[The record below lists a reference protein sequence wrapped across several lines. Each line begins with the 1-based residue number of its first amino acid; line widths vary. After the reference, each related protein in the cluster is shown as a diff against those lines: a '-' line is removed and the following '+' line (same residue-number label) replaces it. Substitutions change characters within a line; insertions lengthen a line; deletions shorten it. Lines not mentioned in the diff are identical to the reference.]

1 MTNHIKKEIS
11 KLIQEMN
18 DFPVFKYW
26 DFNKKEFIDTPLNKL
41 SYKFIESLSSTLFN
55 NNVSLFTDED
65 LERFVILAVIQSAF
79 IAYFGNASYEAE
91 GEKSH
96 CGGVDSIQ
104 EQFTVWVMSDDNQE
118 SYLKNLKDYRDKKIY
133 LGISPSQVD
142 TYLKENRLD
151 GIRKWTKTSE
161 LFELFKQFRD
171 LTHPLTKDQKLLDV
185 TILTELVNI
194 VRSGNYSETAV
205 MKQLLGTFAHLSHS
219 YIKRKMVVDIY
230 KKYYDILEESVEL
243 NILRYLE
250 EYLKLEQKLNDIFMN
265 DNGRLTLAHNE
276 INTFQHIIDSVI
288 YLTKSRKNS
297 DIALGSNI
305 KSDVYRLLLQS
316 IRKKIESMPQDL
328 INDTYEPWST
338 DNEIDNK
345 YGIEILMKEIKRENS
360 KWNITLV

>member
-1 MTNHIKKEIS
+1 MSNHIKKEIS
-11 KLIQEMN
+11 KLIQEMD

-26 DFNKKEFIDTPLNKL
+26 DFNNKEFIDRPLNKL
-41 SYKFIESLSSTLFN
+41 SCKFSESLSSTLFN
-55 NNVSLFTDED
+55 NIIPSFTDEN
-65 LERFVILAVIQSAF
+65 LERLVIMAVIQAAF
-79 IAYFGNASYEAE
+79 IAYFGNSNYEAE
-91 GEKSH
+91 GEKSFG
-96 CGGVDSIQ
+96 GGVDSIQ
-104 EQFTVWVMSDDNQE
+104 EQFTVWAMSDDNQE
-118 SYLKNLKDYRDKKIY
+118 SYLKNLKDYRDKKIH
-133 LGISPSQVD
+133 LEIFPSQVD
-142 TYLKENRLD
+142 TYFKENRLD
-151 GIRKWTKTSE
+151 GIIKWTKTSE

-205 MKQLLGTFAHLSHS
+205 MKKLLSAFAHVSPI
-219 YIKRKMVVDIY
+219 YIKRKMIVDVY

-243 NILRYLE
+243 NTLRYLE

-265 DNGRLTLAHNE
+265 DDGRTTVHNE
-276 INTFQHIIDSVI
+276 INTFQHMLDSVI

-297 DIALGSNI
+297 DI

-338 DNEIDNK
+338 DNEIDVA
-345 YGIEILMKEIKRENS
+345 YGIEILMKEIKKEN
-360 KWNITLV
+360 

>member
-1 MTNHIKKEIS
+1 MSNHIKKEIS

-26 DFNKKEFIDTPLNKL
+26 DFNKKEFIDRPLNQL
-41 SYKFIESLSSTLFN
+41 SCKFIESLSSTLFN
-55 NNVSLFTDED
+55 DIVSSFTDED

-79 IAYFGNASYEAE
+79 IAYFGNSSYEAE
-91 GEKSH
+91 GEKSFG
-96 CGGVDSIQ
+96 GGVDSIQ
-104 EQFTVWVMSDDNQE
+104 EQFTVWAMSDDNQE

-133 LGISPSQVD
+133 LGILPSQVD
-142 TYLKENRLD
+142 TYFKENRLD
-151 GIRKWTKTSE
+151 GIIKWTKTSE

-194 VRSGNYSETAV
+194 VRNGNYSQTTV
-205 MKQLLGTFAHLSHS
+205 MKQLLGTFARVNHS
-219 YIKRKMVVDIY
+219 YIKRKMVVNIF

-265 DNGRLTLAHNE
+265 DDSRTPMVHDE
-276 INTFQHIIDSVI
+276 IKTFQHMLDSVI
-288 YLTKSRKNS
+288 YSTKSRKNS
-297 DIALGSNI
+297 DI

-316 IRKKIESMPQDL
+316 IRKKIEIMPQDL
-328 INDTYEPWST
+328 INGTYEPWST
-338 DNEIDNK
+338 DNEIDVT
-345 YGIEILMKEIKRENS
+345 YGIEILMKEIKEEN
-360 KWNITLV
+360 

>member
-1 MTNHIKKEIS
+1 MAKYIKKEIS

-26 DFNKKEFIDTPLNKL
+26 DFNKKEFIDRPLNQL

-55 NNVSLFTDED
+55 YNIFSSFTDEN
-65 LERFVILAVIQSAF
+65 LERRVILAVIQSAF
-79 IAYFGNASYEAE
+79 IAYFGNNSYEAE
-91 GEKSH
+91 GENSYG
-96 CGGVDSIQ
+96 GGVDSIQ

-118 SYLKNLKDYRDKKIY
+118 SYLKNLKDYRDKKIH
-133 LGISPSQVD
+133 LEIWPSQVD
-142 TYLKENRLD
+142 TYFKENRLD
-151 GIRKWTKTSE
+151 GIIKWTKTSE

-194 VRSGNYSETAV
+194 VKRGNYSETAV
-205 MKQLLGTFAHLSHS
+205 MKQLLGTFDHVNYS

-250 EYLKLEQKLNDIFMN
+250 EYLKLERKLNDIFMN
-265 DNGRLTLAHNE
+265 DDGRTTMVHNE
-276 INTFQHIIDSVI
+276 IKTLQHMLDSLI
-288 YLTKSRKNS
+288 YSTKSRKNS
-297 DIALGSNI
+297 DIALGFNI

-328 INDTYEPWST
+328 ISDTYEPWST
-338 DNEIDNK
+338 GDEIDVT
-345 YGIEILMKEIKRENS
+345 YGIEILMKEIKGEN
-360 KWNITLV
+360 KNGI